1 MRERY
6 KVTVED
12 EGSNSIVETIVGIIV
27 LAIILFICMQCSDS
41 SSSKS
46 GQGTEEGYV
55 NVSTGALDTS
65 SSDVSVIPDRMALT
79 DLYVFADHSDIINN
93 ICRGNPIDAYGHT
106 YSGPYLD
113 LCSYGYGSAD
123 SCEAFTEFV
132 ADGNYKYFSG
142 TFFAR
147 PEQNENY
154 TIEFFVY
161 ADDVLVYS
169 SGPITRS
176 DRPID
181 FNVDISNCDIIRVA
195 SRSTDFTM
203 MNTNPGIILFNA
215 EVYN

>member
-1 MRERY
+1 MGKGYR
-6 KVTVED
+6 VTIEED
-12 EGSNSIVETIVGIIV
+12 SGGVGAIIAGV
-27 LAIILFICMQCSDS
+27 IILAIIATICVQCSDS

-55 NVSTGALDTS
+55 NVSKGA
-65 SSDVSVIPDRMALT
+65 VPDRMALT
-79 DLYVFADHSDIINN
+79 DLYVFADHSDIIDN
-93 ICRGNPIDAYGHT
+93 ICSGNPTDAYGHT

-147 PEQNENY
+147 PKQNENY

-169 SGPITRS
+169 SGLITRN

-203 MNTNPGIILFNA
+203 METNPGIILFNA